1 MNLKCIV
8 LREKGHPQKAI
19 SMQVHVYDIQ
29 EKKNRTIETENR
41 FPHGPSLA
49 ASPVD
54 H

>member
-29 EKKNRTIETENR
+29 EENRTIETENR